1 MSDLRLARV
10 RVPAG
15 IVLAPLVA
23 VAMVACG
30 GGGEPGGDSAAAPS
44 GLDIANVGF
53 MTPESVL
60 ADSVSDMYL
69 VSNIN
74 GGPLDR
80 DDNGFISRLTPDGQL
95 ENLKW
100 IDGASADVTLHAPKG
115 MAIRGDTLFVADIDC
130 IRRFNRVTGAPAG
143 EQCIAGAT
151 FLNDLAVAPDGA
163 LYATDTG
170 MQAGESGFVPS
181 GTDAV
186 YRFPNRPDSA
196 GGALARSTDLG
207 NPNGIAVEPRR
218 VVVVSFGSG
227 ELYQITTR
235 GEKTPILPPDPDRQL
250 DGVVFT
256 SDGGMLFSSWGDS
269 AVFRVAPNGTT
280 SRLYEHLTAP
290 ADIGYDARRNRVL
303 IPLFMDNRVLI
314 RDAR

>member
-1 MSDLRLARV
+1 MSDLRPSRIRV
-10 RVPAG
+10 RHGNVA
-15 IVLAPLVA
+15 APLVA
-23 VAMVACG
+23 AVMIACA
-30 GGGEPGGDSAAAPS
+30 GGEPGGDTAAAAS
-44 GLDIANVGF
+44 GLDIGNVGF

-60 ADSVSDMYL
+60 HDSVSDMYL

-74 GGPLDR
+74 GGPLDK
-80 DDNGFISRLTPDGQL
+80 DDNGFIARLTPDGQL

-115 MAIRGDTLFVADIDC
+115 MAIRSDTLFVADIDC
-130 IRRFNRVTGAPAG
+130 IRRFSRVTGAAAG
-143 EQCIAGAT
+143 EQCIPGAT
-151 FLNDLAVAPDGA
+151 FLNDLAVGPDGA
-163 LYATDTG
+163 LYATDSG
-170 MQAGESGFVPS
+170 LQAGESGLISS

-207 NPNGIAVEPRR
+207 SPNGIAVESRR
-218 VVVVSFGSG
+218 IVVVSFGSG

-235 GEKTPILPPDPDRQL
+235 GEKTPILPPNPARQL

-280 SRLYEHLTAP
+280 SRLYENLPTP

>member
-1 MSDLRLARV
+1 MTDLRPFHVRARR
-10 RVPAG
+10 RVAA
-15 IVLAPLVA
+15 APLIAAA
-23 VAMVACG
+23 VIACG
-30 GGGEPGGDSAAAPS
+30 GGEPNAESAGTPS

-60 ADSVSDMYL
+60 SDSASDMYL

-74 GGPLDR
+74 GGPLDK
-80 DDNGFISRLTPDGQL
+80 DDNGFISRLTPEGQL

-130 IRRFNRVTGAPAG
+130 IRRFSRVTGAPAG

-151 FLNDLAVAPDGA
+151 FLNDLAVGPDGA
-163 LYATDTG
+163 LYATDSG
-170 MQAGESGFVPS
+170 LQAGESGFTSS

-196 GGALARSTDLG
+196 GGALARSADLG
-207 NPNGIAVEPRR
+207 APNGIAVEPRR
-218 VVVVSFGSG
+218 VVVVSFGTG

-235 GEKTPILPPDPDRQL
+235 GEKTPILPADPERQL
-250 DGVVFT
+250 DGIVFT
-256 SDGGMLFSSWGDS
+256 TDGGMLFSSWGDS
-269 AVFRVAPNGTT
+269 AVFRVAPNGAT
-280 SRLYEHLTAP
+280 SRLYEGLPAP

-303 IPLFMDNRVLI
+303 IPLFMDNRVLV